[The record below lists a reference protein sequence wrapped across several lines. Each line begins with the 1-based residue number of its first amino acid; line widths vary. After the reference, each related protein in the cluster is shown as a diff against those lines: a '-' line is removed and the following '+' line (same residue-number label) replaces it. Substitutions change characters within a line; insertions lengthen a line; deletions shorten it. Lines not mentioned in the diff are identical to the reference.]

1 MIYTD
6 EADLEDTPQTG
17 AEFMAEYAAFTE
29 EMVRRGVI
37 RGGERLGPTWAA
49 TTVQVRGGE
58 RLGPTWAATTVQVRG
73 GDVMISDSPFAE
85 TKKQIGWYYLIEC
98 ADLDGA
104 LKVAAEIPH
113 ARQGTIEVWPI
124 WET

>member
-1 MIYTD
+1 MRYLLMIYTN
-6 EADLEDTPQTG
+6 EPDLEDAPSAG
-17 AEFMAEYAAFTE
+17 AELIAEYATFTD

-37 RGGERLGPTWAA
+37 RGGERL
-49 TTVQVRGGE
+49 R
-58 RLGPTWAATTVQVRG
+58 PTWAATTVQVRG
-73 GDVMISDSPFAE
+73 GDVMISDGPFAE
-85 TKKQIGWYYLIEC
+85 TKQQIGWYYLIEC
-98 ADLDGA
+98 ADLDEA